1 MSISKQQFIT
11 SFFKKKPG
19 EESNRVSDVTETWEP
34 LFYDRERVDTILDHL
49 DDVKRDCEESYRRS
63 NIKVSKGKINK
74 VFQILKSDEAKR
86 LMGLFRR
93 NVPVCRKYYKRLA
106 NEFHLIIEKGFSEVF
121 IQVKEI
127 LSMTLEFPHIIRGS
141 AGCSLVCYL
150 MEITHMDPIKLNIS
164 LTRFM
169 HEKREDLPDID
180 MDFPAHRRNEIY
192 ERIFKRYRGRVARI
206 SNHVM
211 FKQKSAIKEAIR
223 KEGYHKF
230 IPKEFELEDIFR
242 DVKQI
247 NRVLTVASELEGTS
261 RCYSLHCGGI
271 VIFKD
276 KVPDEYFLKEYQ
288 IYKGKDKFKNNINGT
303 QIHLNKDQVD
313 EKMLIKIDILSNNG
327 LSQCIEIEP
336 KLKIDSFT
344 FDDPEVFK
352 YLADGNNLGI
362 TYAESRGMN
371 KIFTLMKPTTLEDI
385 AIALALIRPAAAK
398 NGQKFNFLKNFHGA
412 IHCDQRDYIIYDDDA
427 IQFIAKT
434 LKISL
439 SEADQ
444 YRKAF
449 AKQRWYL
456 KKEFREKLVRAKPNW
471 SPEKIELIY
480 SQLECLQEYS
490 FCKSHAYSYA
500 MLVYI
505 LCYYK
510 IYHPI
515 KFWKATLKHCNT
527 SYRKWTHFRAAKKS
541 GVVLEPYLKKYKNTI
556 NLTDTSSRDIAQY
569 YQDGF
574 WTSNKYLPG
583 MYLRIENHPDKPG
596 VKRAY
601 FRGIIATSKL
611 FLSDKKIKDREGDS
625 QKRKNRFV
633 TFITLGISDDK
644 WIDIVAWGPRKLAKV
659 HCLEGFGFWEDDS
672 WIRVESMNIDR
683 LIS

>member
-49 DDVKRDCEESYRRS
+49 DDVKKDCEESYRRS

-127 LSMTLEFPHIIRGS
+127 LSMTTEFPHIIRGS

-288 IYKGKDKFKNNINGT
+288 IYNGKDKFKNNINGT